1 MGGHRAIRYRCE
13 YVALV
18 VIAMVVGVLPW
29 SFTRWAGW
37 ALGQAFYLFD
47 YSHRRL
53 AITNLQTAFPTRK
66 PAECRALARSTFHHF
81 GRLATDLL
89 KFRTLSPNAMLDLI
103 EVSGAERV
111 EEARAHGKGILFLT
125 GHFGSWEIQAL
136 AHALKFGSMSVMAR
150 ALDNPHV
157 HQFLECIRVST
168 GNAVIY
174 RRGALRRVFRTLRQN
189 GAVGILID
197 QHVQSRDAVYVKF
210 FKRSVATTSALAVLA
225 ARTGAP
231 VIPLFALPLNNGR
244 YRLVYEP
251 AVAPPENETPEA
263 LRAFTQRCTDVL
275 ETYVRRHPSLW
286 LWMHRRW
293 RDEESEFNDTDDVFP
308 AAQ

>member
-53 AITNLQTAFPTRK
+53 AITNLQAAFPTRK

-103 EVSGAERV
+103 EVSGAEHV

-174 RRGALRRVFRTLRQN
+174 RRGALRRVFRTLQQN

-251 AVAPPENETPEA
+251 AVVPPENETPEA

-293 RDEESEFNDTDDVFP
+293 RDEESEFNETEDVFP